1 MSIDENGYSELEEI
15 EENDFQVIIPLK
27 DWRIVFNAF
36 DIKLVEG
43 EEAEVPKQFLET
55 LRTEQV
61 IK

>member
-1 MSIDENGYSELEEI
+1 MFNNEYSELDNVEET
-15 EENDFQVIIPLK
+15 DFQVIIPLK
-27 DWRIVFNAF
+27 DWRIVFNQY